1 MGQGAILNQWIG
13 DARCTIY
20 FFIVFLSNSF
30 PERAWWRTDTFSKP
44 ALFQQV
50 ASETLKNCPENWY
63 LNICVFQHP
72 FPTQSPPKELQLD
85 WRVGAELFESR
96 LVDYDVSANW
106 GNWMRAAGV
115 AGVRHLHDELGVGVS

>member
-1 MGQGAILNQWIG
+1 M
-13 DARCTIY
+13 
-20 FFIVFLSNSF
+20 
-30 PERAWWRTDTFSKP
+30 
-44 ALFQQV
+44 
-50 ASETLKNCPENWY
+50 KNCPENWY
-63 LNICVFQHP
+63 FTNLCISTS
-72 FPTQSPPKELQLD
+72 FPDSPPKELQLD